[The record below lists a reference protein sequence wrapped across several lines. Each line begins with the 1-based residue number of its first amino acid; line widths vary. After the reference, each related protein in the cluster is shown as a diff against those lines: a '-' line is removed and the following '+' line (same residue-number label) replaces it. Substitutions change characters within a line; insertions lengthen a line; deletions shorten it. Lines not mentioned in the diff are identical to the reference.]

1 MKVINPEDMEVLKFD
16 HKEILNIIGCLF
28 NKRN

>member
-16 HKEILNIIGCLF
+16 HKEIINMIGILVD
-28 NKRN
+28 KRI